1 MIYSYLT
8 LRGPIQKKLQCNI
21 GNTVDSLFISTS
33 LLSLHWINIHDNSP
47 RLEGV
52 KVVKRR
58 AVIHVTGI
66 VQGVGF
72 RPFVYRVAKSLSL
85 MGYVLN
91 LGDAGVQIIVEGREK
106 HIQDLITSIKTD
118 LPSIS
123 RIDTFDIEWVPA
135 EDLFSDFLIQK
146 SSTVRSDNAIP
157 VLPPDIAICNDCI
170 TDLFDPKSRWHR
182 YGFTSCAACGPRY
195 STITDLPYDRPNT
208 TMEDFPLC
216 DTCNTGYTDPLDR
229 RYHAQTTAC
238 DVCGPRYR
246 LVDKDSQ
253 SVSDDNPIE
262 VVASL
267 IDGGAI
273 AALQGIAG
281 THIATQTSDS
291 KPIEILRERKKRFQ
305 RPFALMVKDFQLL
318 KKLVDINQLEE
329 RILTSWRRPIVLASK
344 KSLNLDV
351 LPLIQESVLDL
362 VAPGLDSIGVMLPYA
377 PMHHLL
383 FRYSKESALVMTS
396 ANPTGLPMYIDPE
409 VIMKQLGGIADYFL
423 LHDRRI
429 HQRADDSVVKL
440 TSYDNPVFIRR
451 ARGYVPEPLVFNGP
465 WKSIKVLG
473 VGPEE
478 KATGTLSKS
487 GRLYMTQYIGD
498 TDQVENIEFLTQAIN
513 HMKHLLDISKLD
525 GVACDLHPE
534 FLSTELAERIA
545 SDNDIPLFRVQHHH
559 AHLSS
564 LIVDSLIPIDNR
576 IVCITADGYGYGED
590 GTAWGG
596 EILVGDFKDYERRGG
611 LKAQEYTGGDLSA
624 VYSSRAL
631 LGIVGEKLGRE
642 KILKILG
649 PAEVSP
655 NQKIT
660 ADMLDILSKAGNRKL
675 NTIESTSTG
684 RVLDAV
690 AVVLGICTQ
699 NSYDGECPMK
709 LEAIAR
715 KSDIDLEMEFI
726 KSSYG
731 QVLDTSHLL
740 LQIIELR
747 KKGLSRSELAYA
759 AQQSIGQGLAE
770 IACEVAQDEGIL
782 HVGFSGGVAVN
793 KILTRSV
800 TNHIRKNN
808 LVPILHSLVPPGDGG
823 ISVGQVATAAARLVE
838 E

>member
-1 MIYSYLT
+1 M
-8 LRGPIQKKLQCNI
+8 
-21 GNTVDSLFISTS
+21 
-33 LLSLHWINIHDNSP
+33 
-47 RLEGV
+47 
-52 KVVKRR
+52 KRK

-91 LGDAGVQIIVEGREK
+91 LGDAGVEIVVEGTEK
-106 HIQDLITSIKTD
+106 EVQELINGIKND

-123 RIDTFDIEWVPA
+123 RIDTLAIEWAPA
-135 EDLFSDFLIQK
+135 EGIYSDFLIQK
-146 SSTVRSDNAIP
+146 SSVIRNEDAIP
-157 VLPPDIAICNDCI
+157 VLPPDIAICNDCV
-170 TDLFDPKSRWHR
+170 TDLFDPESRWTQ
-182 YGFTSCAACGPRY
+182 YGFTSCAACGPRF

-208 TMEDFPLC
+208 TMDDFPLC

-238 DVCGPRYR
+238 DECGPKYH
-246 LVDKDSQ
+246 LVDKDEQ
-253 SVSDDNPIE
+253 SFTDDDPIE
-262 VVASL
+262 VIAGL
-267 IDGGAI
+267 IDDGAI

-281 THIATQTSDS
+281 THIATKTSDA

-305 RPFALMVKDFQLL
+305 RPFALMVRDLSAL
-318 KKLVDINQLEE
+318 KRLVDINRLEE
-329 RILTSWRRPIVLASK
+329 RILTSWRRPIVLASR
-344 KSLNLDV
+344 KSDV
-351 LPLIQESVLDL
+351 LPLIQDSVLDL
-362 VAPGLDSIGVMLPYA
+362 IAPGLDSIGVMLPYA
-377 PMHHLL
+377 SMHHLL
-383 FRYSKESALVMTS
+383 FKYSKEPALVMTS
-396 ANPTGLPMYIDPE
+396 ANPTGMPMYIDPDTIINE
-409 VIMKQLGGIADYFL
+409 LGGIADYFL

-440 TSYDNPVFIRR
+440 TDEENPVFIRR

-465 WKSIKVLG
+465 WKSRKVLA

-478 KATGTLSKS
+478 KVTGALAKS
-487 GRLYMTQYIGD
+487 GRVFMTQYIGD

-513 HMKHLLDISKLD
+513 HMKGLLDISKLD

-545 SDNDIPLFRVQHHH
+545 SENDVPLFRVQHHH

-564 LIVDSLIPIDNR
+564 LIVDGLIPIENR

-596 EILVGDFKDYERRGG
+596 EILVGGLRDYERKGG
-611 LKAQEYTGGDLSA
+611 LKAQDYTGGDLSA
-624 VYSSRAL
+624 VYSSRAF
-631 LGIVGEKLGRE
+631 LGIVGEELEHE
-642 KILKILG
+642 KILEILG
-649 PAEVSP
+649 SAEVSP

-660 ADMLDILSKAGNRKL
+660 TDMLDILVKASNRRI
-675 NTIESTSTG
+675 NTINSTSTG
-684 RVLDAV
+684 RFLDAV
-690 AVVLGICTQ
+690 AVALGICTQ

-709 LEAIAR
+709 LEAVAR
-715 KSDIDLEMEFI
+715 SSDIQLEMEFI

-731 QVLDTSHLL
+731 RVLDTTHLL
-740 LQIIELR
+740 LQIIEL
-747 KKGLSRSELAYA
+747 KEKGLSRSELAYA

-770 IACEVAQDEGIL
+770 TACEVARDEGIL

-793 KILTRSV
+793 KILTRAIANQV
-800 TNHIRKNN
+800 RKNN

-823 ISVGQVATAAARLVE
+823 ISVGQVATAAARLIE